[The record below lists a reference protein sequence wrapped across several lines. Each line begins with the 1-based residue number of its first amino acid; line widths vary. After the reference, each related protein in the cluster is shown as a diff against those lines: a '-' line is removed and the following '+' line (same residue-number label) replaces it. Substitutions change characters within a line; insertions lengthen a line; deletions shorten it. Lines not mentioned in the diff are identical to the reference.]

1 MKELWAGA
9 VGSARLAE
17 QASVYP
23 GYAFLG
29 LELPQEQAAISL
41 APWKIRLSLT
51 SIFPQLELSS
61 LLEDVDEVHLSG
73 RASELLDK
81 IPAGIEV
88 FLQALP
94 QVGVLGL
101 NPWLSEHLHPSEDD
115 RIDPCEVD
123 RRVWVRG
130 PETLVDRY
138 FRFDLQVLRNLSLL
152 YGLRGSQSDA
162 HRFVVFPLR
171 SSRQGQEALV
181 EYTLAY
187 WAGAVG
193 GCRVLEV
200 VQDENDNYESLC
212 ERLGILRLMRWE
224 SGLDGAQP
232 LATLGSGFFSHLAD
246 SLKRLACRQV

>member
-1 MKELWAGA
+1 MKELWAEA

-17 QASVYP
+17 QVSVYP

-29 LELPQEQAAISL
+29 SELPQEQEATPL

-51 SIFPQLELSS
+51 SIFSQLELSS
-61 LLEDVDEVHLSG
+61 LLEDVDEVYLSG

-81 IPAGIEV
+81 IPVGIEV
-88 FLQALP
+88 FLQVLP
-94 QVGVLGL
+94 QVGVSSLS
-101 NPWLSEHLHPSEDD
+101 PWLAEHLDPSEDD
-115 RIDPCEVD
+115 RIEPFEVG

-130 PETLVDRY
+130 SQALVDRY

-152 YGLRGSQSDA
+152 YALIGRQTDA
-162 HRFVVFPLR
+162 HRFVVFPLK

-181 EYTLAY
+181 EYTLSY

-224 SGLDGAQP
+224 SGLDGSQQI
-232 LATLGSGFFSHLAD
+232 ATLGSGFFGQLAD
-246 SLKRLACRQV
+246 SLKLLACRQA